1 VNIRYEAFPA
11 EKFGQFSATVK
22 TISRTPASTQEM
34 LTYKGAPQN
43 TPGDSVPWYKVIAM
57 PEKQIIRYDEK
68 YLPLE
73 NGMKAE
79 STLFLEKR
87 RIYQWMLSPF
97 YDMKHSATGPLND

>member
-1 VNIRYEAFPA
+1 
-11 EKFGQFSATVK
+11 
-22 TISRTPASTQEM
+22 M

-43 TPGDSVPWYKVIAM
+43 TPGASVPWYKVIAT

-79 STLFLEKR
+79 STLFLEKGVFTSGCFL
-87 RIYQWMLSPF
+87 LS
-97 YDMKHSATGPLND
+97 MT

>member
-1 VNIRYEAFPA
+1 
-11 EKFGQFSATVK
+11 
-22 TISRTPASTQEM
+22 EM

-43 TPGDSVPWYKVIAM
+43 TPGASVPWYKVIAT

-97 YDMKHSATGPLND
+97 YDMKHSATGPIND

>member
-1 VNIRYEAFPA
+1 
-11 EKFGQFSATVK
+11 
-22 TISRTPASTQEM
+22 M

-43 TPGDSVPWYKVIAM
+43 TLGTSVPWYKVIVK
-57 PEKQIIRYDEK
+57 PEKQIISYGGK
-68 YLPLE
+68 SLPLE

-97 YDMKHSATGPLND
+97 YDMKHSATGPIDE